1 MTPVS
6 MNEVQCDSR
15 RWYWWIHILVPLLA
29 FGGLVWVFLQHGLLG
44 VFEADIPPIENL
56 MIQRITFTPEHIVLH
71 VFNDGPEPVTVAQL
85 TVNEVLW
92 QFSMEPTITLE
103 PLERGWVSIFYP
115 WTDGDPLSFTLISRN
130 GVTFEKDIDVS
141 FLTPVLDKVHIQ
153 TFILLGL
160 YVGVIPVLL
169 GLLWF
174 PWMRR
179 FKENGYSFFL
189 ALTIGLLLFL
199 GVDTLAEGLE
209 LIEEVPGALNGEGLL
224 LIGILLSVLILG
236 SVSYRTEFAVQK
248 FGGDT
253 RSLVWGYLIAL
264 GIGFHN
270 LGEGLA
276 IGSAYALGE
285 VALGGALVLGFMA
298 HNLTE
303 GIAIVAPMIRHAFT
317 MKRAFP
323 HLVLMGLLAGG
334 PTIVG
339 TLLGGFAYSPVVGVL
354 FLGIG
359 SGAIFD
365 VSFDILHHMAGG
377 RWKSLFTLSNVLG
390 FLLGLLLMYGTGI
403 LVLL

>member
-1 MTPVS
+1 
-6 MNEVQCDSR
+6 MNELFPEPR
-15 RWYWWIHILVPLLA
+15 RMFWWIHVLVPLLA
-29 FGGLVWVFLQHGLLG
+29 FGGLLWVFLQHGLLG
-44 VFEADIPPIENL
+44 VFEADVPPIENL
-56 MIQRITFTPEHIVLH
+56 MIQRVTFTPEHIVLH

-92 QFSMEPTITLE
+92 QFTMEPTTTLT
-103 PLERGWVSIFYP
+103 PLKRGRVSLFYP
-115 WTDGDPLSFTLISRN
+115 WTEGDPLSFTLISRN
-130 GVTFEKDIDVS
+130 GMTFEKAVDVS
-141 FLTPVLDKVHIQ
+141 FLTPVLDKIHVQ
-153 TFILLGL
+153 TFMLLGL

-179 FKENGYSFFL
+179 FKESGYSFFL

-224 LIGILLSVLILG
+224 LIGILISVLVLG
-236 SVSYRTEFAVQK
+236 SVSYRTEFAVEK
-248 FGGDT
+248 MGGDV
-253 RSLVWGYLIAL
+253 RSLVWGYLISL
-264 GIGFHN
+264 GIGLHN

-317 MKRAFP
+317 VRRAFP

-334 PTIVG
+334 PTIIG
-339 TLLGGFAYSPVVGVL
+339 TLLGGFAFSPVVGVL